1 MDPTVDERDC
11 WDFIGH
17 WRSRFGYGRIREG
30 RRGSRCLQVHVVA
43 YEAVRGPVPVGKWLR
58 HSCDRPLCANPWHLE
73 PGSAA
78 ENYADQ
84 LERGRRPLLARR
96 TTKAAGYTVVED
108 SLRPGHRAWVWDR

>member
-1 MDPTVDERDC
+1 MDPAIDERDC
-11 WDFIGH
+11 WDFIGQ

-73 PGSAA
+73 PGTAA

-84 LERGRRPLLARR
+84 LERGRRPLRR
-96 TTKAAGYTVVED
+96 AA
-108 SLRPGHRAWVWDR
+108 

>member
-1 MDPTVDERDC
+1 VSRRCPPCRPLAERLWAQIRGPWIDPNISGTDC
-11 WDFIGH
+11 WDFVGQ

-30 RRGSRCLQVHVVA
+30 RRGSRCLQVHVLA
-43 YEAVRGPVPVGKWLR
+43 FEMIRGPVPPGKWLR

-84 LERGRRPLLARR
+84 LERGRRPLRR
-96 TTKAAGYTVVED
+96 AA
-108 SLRPGHRAWVWDR
+108 